1 MPNVLPT
8 LLLVTKSDALS
19 AKIKKLKD
27 GLPDLPLR
35 KTETL
40 AEARALI
47 QKENILVVLVHAT
60 ADMSDPDIVE
70 FLHANAQSKG
80 TRPALILA
88 DTYNDQQALACFRA
102 GAVDYLSMPRDAGKL
117 QFLLDV
123 LTLRERPAA
132 KPVQQQPAAPP
143 PKRHD
148 PFFYVVASPM
158 AEMMEQARR
167 VAPQDTTLL
176 FTGETGTGKTR
187 LARLIHDL
195 SPRHDQPFVV
205 VDCAAL
211 SNTLIESEIFGHVR
225 GAFTGADRDRAGK
238 FAVAGEGTLVLD
250 EINALPLALQ
260 CKLLRAVDERVFEPV
275 GSNQGVALKARLM
288 AVSNAPLDQEVLAGR
303 FRSDLFYRLNVV
315 GFYLPPLRERRTAI
329 APLCHRFLAEFAS
342 RNRPDITGLAATVV
356 PALEEYFWPGN
367 IRELRNVIER
377 AVALAK
383 GPLVTLDDI
392 PALVLS
398 SRGRITPRPALPEPE
413 PPIDAVGDEM
423 IETIESGGTLDEAR
437 EEIEIQRIHAA
448 LKKHHNNRLQ
458 AAAELGISRMGLYK
472 KLHKYGMFD
481 VGKAM

>member
-27 GLPDLPLR
+27 GLPDLSLK
-35 KTETL
+35 KTESLT
-40 AEARALI
+40 EARALL
-47 QKENILVVLVHAT
+47 QKDNVLVVLVHAT
-60 ADMSDPDIVE
+60 DEMSDPEIVE
-70 FLHANAQSKG
+70 FLHANAQSKVS
-80 TRPALILA
+80 RPALILA
-88 DTYNDQQALACFRA
+88 DSYKDQQALALFRA
-102 GAVDYLSMPRDAGKL
+102 GAVDYLGIPRDMGKL

-123 LTLRERPAA
+123 LTLRARPPA
-132 KPVQQQPAAPP
+132 KPLVQQQPATPP
-143 PKRHD
+143 PNRND

-225 GAFTGADRDRAGK
+225 GSFTGADRDRVGK
-238 FAVAGEGTLVLD
+238 FALAGEGTLVLD

-288 AVSNAPLDQEVLAGR
+288 AVSNAPLDKEVLAGR

-315 GFYLPPLRERRTAI
+315 GFYLPPLRERRAAI

-342 RNRPDITGLAATVV
+342 RNRPDITGIAPGVV

-383 GPLVTLDDI
+383 GPHITLDDV

-398 SRGRITPRPALPEPE
+398 SRGKTAPRPAQPEPE
-413 PPIDAVGDEM
+413 PSLDLIDGDTLEG
-423 IETIESGGTLDEAR
+423 EGTLGEAR
-437 EEIEIQRIHAA
+437 EEIEMQRIHAA

-472 KLHKYGMFD
+472 KLHKYGMFE